1 MTGSSMFDQRPMP
14 TALRHLAIVRLT
26 HWIVVFSVAGLLF
39 SGVGI
44 LISHPRLYWGE
55 TGSVGTE
62 SLIDLPIPFVIGP
75 SVWNRPIHFLFAWLL
90 VLTGLVY
97 VAGGAVTR
105 HFRKNLL
112 PARSDLAW
120 SRIVGAIREHVRGNR
135 ASGAGPYNVVQ
146 RLTYLVVVFVVFP
159 AIVWTGLAM
168 SFGVTSVFPIL
179 ATALGGHQS
188 ARTLHFISVVVLV
201 LFVVVHVAMVYLAG
215 FWANVRAMITGA
227 EPQGAKARRAPLTR
241 RRFITGG
248 LATAAGVSGLGTAVH
263 LADRYGLI
271 PPKHGGIL
279 GIGETLTYASQR
291 LLTSRH
297 SLAREFS
304 RSEISTIAAV
314 NGPHPI
320 DETYLAQLADGFK
333 NWQLSI
339 EGLVT
344 RPRSFSL
351 DELKSLPAES
361 HILLHACEEGWS
373 YIAEWTGV
381 RLATLLTLVDV
392 RPEARYVVFEP
403 FPNPN
408 QSRRIVRVLWD
419 NIDMADALHPQT
431 LLAYGMNGEALP
443 TDHGAPLRLRLGRH
457 LGYKNTKYLSRIVVT
472 DRRDLYR
479 PSRGTWYGGI

>member
-1 MTGSSMFDQRPMP
+1 MAP
-14 TALRHLAIVRLT
+14 RHLAIVRLT
-26 HWIVVFSVAGLLF
+26 HWMVVFSVAGLLF

-62 SLIDLPIPFVIGP
+62 SLVDLPVPFVIGP
-75 SVWNRPIHFLFAWLL
+75 SVWNRPIHFLFAWML
-90 VLTGLVY
+90 VLAGLVY

-112 PARSDLAW
+112 PARGDLAW
-120 SRIVGAIREHVRGNR
+120 SRIVGAIREHLRWSRAG
-135 ASGAGPYNVVQ
+135 ASGAGRYNVVQ
-146 RLTYLVVVFVVFP
+146 RLTYLAVVFAVFP

-168 SFGVTSVFPIL
+168 SFGVTSVFPML

-188 ARTLHFISVVVLV
+188 ARTLHFISAVVLV

-215 FWANVRAMITGA
+215 FWANVRAMITGTD
-227 EPQGAKARRAPLTR
+227 PQRAQAQRTSLTR
-241 RRFITGG
+241 RRFITAG
-248 LATAAGVSGLGTAVH
+248 LGTAAGASGLGAAVH
-263 LADRYGLI
+263 LADRYHLI

-279 GIGETLTYASQR
+279 GVGETLTYASQR
-291 LLTSRH
+291 LLTSQY
-297 SLAREFS
+297 SMAREFS
-304 RSEISTIAAV
+304 RSEISTIAPV
-314 NGPHPI
+314 NGPHPV
-320 DETYLAQLADGFK
+320 DETYLTLLADGFT
-333 NWQLSI
+333 NWRLSI
-339 EGLVT
+339 EGLVA
-344 RPRSFSL
+344 RPMSFSL
-351 DELKSLPAES
+351 DELKRLPEES

-381 RLATLLTLVDV
+381 RLATLLELVDI

-403 FPNPN
+403 FANPN
-408 QSRRIVRVLWD
+408 QRRSIVRVLWD

-479 PSRGTWYGGI
+479 PGRGTWYGGI

>member
-1 MTGSSMFDQRPMP
+1 MAP
-14 TALRHLAIVRLT
+14 RHLAIVRLT

-75 SVWNRPIHFLFAWLL
+75 SVWNRPIHFLFAWML
-90 VLTGLVY
+90 VLAGLVY
-97 VAGGAVTR
+97 VAGSAVTR

-112 PARSDLAW
+112 PERSDLAW
-120 SRIVGAIREHVRGNR
+120 SRIIGAIREHVRWNR
-135 ASGAGPYNVVQ
+135 ASTSVGSSYNVVQ
-146 RLTYLVVVFVVFP
+146 RLTYLAVVFAVCP

-188 ARTLHFISVVVLV
+188 ARTLHFVSVVGLL
-201 LFVVVHVAMVYLAG
+201 LFAVVHVAMVYLAG
-215 FWANVRAMITGA
+215 FWANVWAMIARA
-227 EPQGAKARRAPLTR
+227 EPQGAKAPRAPLTR
-241 RRFITGG
+241 RTFITAG
-248 LATAAGVSGLGTAVH
+248 LATAAGASGLGAAVH
-263 LADRYGLI
+263 LADRYRLI

-279 GIGETLTYASQR
+279 GVGETLTYASQR
-291 LLTSRH
+291 LLTSRY
-297 SLAREFS
+297 SMAREFS
-304 RSEISTIAAV
+304 RSEISAIAPV

-320 DETYLAQLADGFK
+320 DETYLALLADGFTD
-333 NWQLSI
+333 WRLSI
-339 EGLVT
+339 EGFVA
-344 RPRSFSL
+344 RPMSFSL
-351 DELKSLPAES
+351 DELKRLPAES

-392 RPEARYVVFEP
+392 RPHARYVVFEP

-408 QSRRIVRVLWD
+408 QSRRIVRALWD
-419 NIDMADALHPQT
+419 SIDMAEALHPQT